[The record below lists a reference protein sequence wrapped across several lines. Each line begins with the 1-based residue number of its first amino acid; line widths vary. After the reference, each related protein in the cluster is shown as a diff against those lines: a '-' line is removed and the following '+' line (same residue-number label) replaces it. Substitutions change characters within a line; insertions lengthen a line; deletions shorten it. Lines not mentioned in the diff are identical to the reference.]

1 MIHSAFRLIIY
12 YHKISIFGIY
22 MGNKLIEN
30 LKSFNRK
37 ERFYLVG
44 QMLGN
49 PDFRMDKTQLNEIS
63 KLIEVKIPSEYFAA
77 MDYHLD
83 WIYASLFLTKN
94 CADKAFKRNS
104 IENDG
109 VKIDY
114 QISGTQEDVDFLL
127 AFVDHENTTH
137 IVMIEAKGDSYFS
150 NDQLNSK
157 NKRFKAIFGNE
168 DTWPNVRP
176 HFLLCSPKEP
186 QKVNIEDPVY
196 FLGPQES
203 QIIWFSLVI
212 DSGKNKV
219 TRCMGRKENYKPS
232 NKGDHWKVESRT

>member
-1 MIHSAFRLIIY
+1 MSNELI
-12 YHKISIFGIY
+12 K
-22 MGNKLIEN
+22 N

-49 PDFRMDKTQLNEIS
+49 PEFRMDDKQLDEIS
-63 KLIEVKIPSEYFAA
+63 ALIGIKIPTEYFAA

-94 CADKAFKRNS
+94 DAGKAFKRNR
-104 IENDG
+104 IENNG
-109 VKIDY
+109 IKIDY

-150 NDQLNSK
+150 NAQLNSK

-186 QKVNIEDPVY
+186 QKINIEEPAY
-196 FLGPQES
+196 FIFKNSKLPWLELDMGN
-203 QIIWFSLVI
+203 
-212 DSGKNKV
+212 GKNKI
-219 TRCMGRKENYKPS
+219 TRCNENKKPS
-232 NKGDHWKVESRT
+232 NNGEHWKVENRS

>member
-1 MIHSAFRLIIY
+1 MS
-12 YHKISIFGIY
+12 
-22 MGNKLIEN
+22 NKLIEN

-49 PDFRMDKTQLNEIS
+49 PDFRMDKTQLAEIS
-63 KLIEVKIPSEYFAA
+63 KLIGTTIPSEYFAA

-83 WIYASLFLTKN
+83 WIYASLFLIQEH
-94 CADKAFKRNS
+94 DKKTFPRNF
-104 IENDG
+104 IDNKQ
-109 VKIDY
+109 KIDL

-150 NDQLNSK
+150 NAQLNSK
-157 NKRFKAIFGNE
+157 NKRFNAIFGDEN
-168 DTWPNVRP
+168 TWPNVRP

-186 QKVNIEDPVY
+186 QNVSIEEPAY
-196 FLGPQES
+196 FIFKSSKLLWLELDMG
-203 QIIWFSLVI
+203 
-212 DSGKNKV
+212 DGKNKV
-219 TRCMGRKENYKPS
+219 TRWGKNDKPCS
-232 NKGDHWKVESRT
+232 DGKYWVVESRS

>member
-1 MIHSAFRLIIY
+1 MSDNLID
-12 YHKISIFGIY
+12 
-22 MGNKLIEN
+22 N

-37 ERFYLVG
+37 ERFYLIG

-49 PDFRMDKTQLNEIS
+49 PEFRMDDNQLDKIS
-63 KLIEVKIPSEYFAA
+63 NLIGLTIPRKYFAA

-83 WIYASLFLTKN
+83 WIYASLFLTQN
-94 CADKAFKRNS
+94 DTNTAFKRNS

-137 IVMIEAKGDSYFS
+137 IVMIEAKGDSYFT
-150 NDQLNSK
+150 NAQLNSK
-157 NKRFKAIFGNE
+157 NKRFKAIFGDE
-168 DTWPNVRP
+168 DTWPNVKP

-186 QKVNIEDPVY
+186 QNVTIEDPVY
-196 FLGPQES
+196 FMLTKDKNP
-203 QIIWFSLVI
+203 IWFPLLMGT
-212 DSGKNKV
+212 GKNKV
-219 TRCMGRKENYKPS
+219 TRCMDDDKNNKPS
-232 NKGDHWKVESRT
+232 SEGDHWKVENRT

>member
-1 MIHSAFRLIIY
+1 MS
-12 YHKISIFGIY
+12 K
-22 MGNKLIEN
+22 KLIEN

-49 PDFRMDKTQLNEIS
+49 PDFRMDDKQLDKISELIYTQ
-63 KLIEVKIPSEYFAA
+63 IPREYFAA

-83 WIYASLFLTKN
+83 WIYASLRLTEN
-94 CADKAFKRNS
+94 NTDIAFKRNF
-104 IENDG
+104 IEKDG
-109 VKIDY
+109 IKIDY

-150 NDQLNSK
+150 NSQLDSK

-168 DTWPNVRP
+168 DTWPNVKP
-176 HFLLCSPKEP
+176 HFLICSPKEP
-186 QKVNIEDPVY
+186 QKINIEEPAY
-196 FLGPQES
+196 FIFKSSKLLWLELDMG
-203 QIIWFSLVI
+203 
-212 DSGKNKV
+212 DGKNKV
-219 TRCMGRKENYKPS
+219 TRC
-232 NKGDHWKVESRT
+232 NKDDEACNDGKHWKVESRS

>member
-1 MIHSAFRLIIY
+1 MSDNLID
-12 YHKISIFGIY
+12 
-22 MGNKLIEN
+22 N

-37 ERFYLVG
+37 ERFYLIG

-49 PDFRMDKTQLNEIS
+49 PEFRMDDNQLDKIS
-63 KLIEVKIPSEYFAA
+63 NLIGLTIPRKYFAA

-83 WIYASLFLTKN
+83 WIYASLFLTQN
-94 CADKAFKRNS
+94 DANTAFKRNS

-137 IVMIEAKGDSYFS
+137 IVMIEAKGDSYFT
-150 NDQLNSK
+150 NAQLNSK
-157 NKRFKAIFGNE
+157 NKRFKAIFGDE
-168 DTWPNVRP
+168 DTWPNVKP

-186 QKVNIEDPVY
+186 QNVTIEDPVY
-196 FLGPQES
+196 FMLTKDKNP
-203 QIIWFSLVI
+203 IWFPLLMGT
-212 DSGKNKV
+212 GKK
-219 TRCMGRKENYKPS
+219 
-232 NKGDHWKVESRT
+232 

>member
-1 MIHSAFRLIIY
+1 MSNNLID
-12 YHKISIFGIY
+12 
-22 MGNKLIEN
+22 N

-37 ERFYLVG
+37 ERFYLIG

-49 PDFRMDKTQLNEIS
+49 PEFRMDDKQLDKIS
-63 KLIEVKIPSEYFAA
+63 NLIGLTIPRKYFAA

-83 WIYASLFLTKN
+83 WIYASLFLTQN
-94 CADKAFKRNS
+94 DANTAFKRNS

-137 IVMIEAKGDSYFS
+137 IVMIEAKGDSYFT
-150 NDQLNSK
+150 NTQLNSK
-157 NKRFKAIFGNE
+157 NKRFKAIFGDE
-168 DTWPNVRP
+168 DTWPNVKP

-186 QKVNIEDPVY
+186 QNVSIEDPVY
-196 FLGPQES
+196 FMLTKDQNP
-203 QIIWFSLVI
+203 IWFPLLMGT
-212 DSGKNKV
+212 GKNKV
-219 TRCMGRKENYKPS
+219 IRCMDDDKNNKPS
-232 NKGDHWKVESRT
+232 SEGDHWKVENRT

>member
-1 MIHSAFRLIIY
+1 MSNSLID
-12 YHKISIFGIY
+12 
-22 MGNKLIEN
+22 N

-37 ERFYLVG
+37 ERFYLIG

-49 PDFRMDKTQLNEIS
+49 PEFRMDKIQLDEIS
-63 KLIEVKIPSEYFAA
+63 RLIGITIPSEYFAA

-83 WIYASLFLTKN
+83 WIYASLFLTQEHDEKT
-94 CADKAFKRNS
+94 FPRNF
-104 IENDG
+104 
-109 VKIDY
+109 IDNNKKVDL

-150 NDQLNSK
+150 NAQLNSK
-157 NKRFKAIFGNE
+157 NKRFKAIFGDE

-186 QKVNIEDPVY
+186 QNVTIEDPVY
-196 FLGPQES
+196 FMLTKDQNP
-203 QIIWFSLVI
+203 IWFPLI
-212 DSGKNKV
+212 MGTGKNKV
-219 TRCMGRKENYKPS
+219 TRCMDGDKNNKPS
-232 NKGDHWKVESRT
+232 SEGDHWKVENRT

>member
-1 MIHSAFRLIIY
+1 MSKNLID
-12 YHKISIFGIY
+12 
-22 MGNKLIEN
+22 N

-49 PDFRMDKTQLNEIS
+49 PDFRMDDKQLDKIS
-63 KLIEVKIPSEYFAA
+63 KLIDINIPIEYFAA

-83 WIYASLFLTKN
+83 WIYASLFLTQN
-94 CADKAFKRNS
+94 DADEAFERNF
-104 IENDG
+104 IEKDG
-109 VKIDY
+109 INIDY

-150 NDQLNSK
+150 NGQLDSK

-168 DTWPNVRP
+168 NTWPNVRP
-176 HFLLCSPKEP
+176 HFLICSPKRP
-186 QKVNIEDPVY
+186 QKVNIEDPAY
-196 FLGPQES
+196 FIFKSSKLLWLELGMG
-203 QIIWFSLVI
+203 
-212 DSGKNKV
+212 DGKNKV
-219 TRCMGRKENYKPS
+219 TRWGEENKPS
-232 NKGDHWKVESRT
+232 SDGKYWTVERRS